1 MAPLLGP
8 FESIGVYRISN
19 TIKVAAVAAIVMTA
33 VAIMMLIFLLKI
45 AVFFISCSMCFVL
58 SITVFSITVFSV
70 AAGLLDKTT
79 SLSLEVLSA

>member
-8 FESIGVYRISN
+8 FESLGVYRISE
-19 TIKVAAVAAIVMTA
+19 TINVAVVAVIVMTD
-33 VAIMMLIFLLKI
+33 VAIMILIFLLKI

-58 SITVFSITVFSV
+58 SITVFSITGFFV
-70 AAGLLDKTT
+70 AAGLLGKTT